1 MKEPFFGCVPLKNL
15 EETMPDFSPAARVS
29 RIKSS
34 PSVAAAARVRELK
47 AEGRRILDLTVGEP
61 DFDTPPHIKAAA
73 VAAIEAG
80 ETKYTSVSGTPA
92 LQKAIL
98 GRLEYHT
105 GVRFEPDQITVGGGA
120 KQVIF
125 LALMATLDAGD
136 EVIIPAPYWV
146 SYPDMVLANDGTPV
160 IVPCTEETGFKL
172 TPEAL
177 RGAITPR
184 TKWLI
189 LNSPSN
195 PTGAVY
201 SRQELRALAA
211 ALQDFPQVNVLTDEI
226 YDEIHFGQ
234 GRIASLVEVAPELR
248 DRIFLVNGV
257 SKAYAMTGWRLGYAA
272 GPAPL
277 IAAVNKLQSQMSS
290 CPSSVSQA
298 AAAAALSGP
307 QDFVSGSVAVYRD
320 RRDAAV
326 TGLNA
331 VDGLH
336 CAPAEGAFYAYV
348 NCAGV
353 IGKRTPDGAEISSD
367 EDFTLYLLDAAH
379 VATIHGSAYG
389 LGPYFRISFA
399 TSLDIIQEATA
410 AIDKAVRALS

>member
-73 VAAIEAG
+73 IAAIDAG
-80 ETKYTSVSGTPA
+80 ETKYTAVNGTPA
-92 LQKAIL
+92 LQNAIL

-105 GVRFEPDQITVGGGA
+105 GLRFERDEITIGGGA

-125 LALMATLDAGD
+125 LALMASLDAGD
-136 EVIIPAPYWV
+136 EVLIPAPYWV

-160 IVPCTEETGFKL
+160 IVPCTEDSGFKL
-172 TPEAL
+172 TPDAL
-177 RGAITPR
+177 RNAITPR

-201 SRQELRALAA
+201 SRRELRALADVLA
-211 ALQDFPQVNVLTDEI
+211 EFGHVYVLTDEI
-226 YDEIHFGQ
+226 YDEIFFGR
-234 GRIASLVEVAPELR
+234 GRIASLIEVAPELR
-248 DRIFLVNGV
+248 GRVFLVNGV

-277 IAAVNKLQSQMSS
+277 VAAVNKLQSQMSS

-298 AAAAALSGP
+298 AAVAALSGP
-307 QDFVSGSVAVYRD
+307 QDFVRDSVDVYRE

-326 TGLNA
+326 AGLNA
-331 VDGLH
+331 VEGLS
-336 CAPAEGAFYAYV
+336 CAPAEGTFYAYV

-353 IGKRTPDGAEISSD
+353 IGKRTPAGAEITSD
-367 EDFTLYLLDAAH
+367 EDFTLYLLDSAL

-399 TSLDIIQEATA
+399 TSLDIIREATA